1 MYTPEAKFRWQ
12 CIRVIGLALLSL
24 ILPVLA
30 IWPVTVTTA
39 PFPSQTSQSDY
50 HPMVASLVLAIAC
63 AVGAFAQRA
72 PGMRG
77 LLPTSARWLSMV
89 LATLGLL
96 LSMYVLWTVIG
107 TCGAGVIVGRCIP

>member
-30 IWPVTVTTA
+30 IWPVKVSTA

-50 HPMVASLVLAIAC
+50 RPMVALLVLAIAC
-63 AVGAFAQRA
+63 AVGAFAHRA
-72 PGMRG
+72 PGVRG
-77 LLPTSARWLSMV
+77 LLPTSVRWLSMV

-107 TCGAGVIVGRCIP
+107 TCGAGVIVGRCNP